1 MPEAPPAAPRADVA
15 TVSDA
20 HARLPSACPLSPLS
34 PRLRPSARGGSA
46 RLRARC
52 RSAPTSIPSLRAARL
67 RSSPARCSA
76 AATPCCARRR
86 RRSARARSTPPQLRR
101 RLLSSQPRSAARR
114 WCVPPAAR
122 VPHAPWLTRTA
133 TQVGLRALAAASL
146 GSAAVA
152 GAVVAGFN
160 AFGITSVRLTR
171 APRHEMPPPH
181 AHRLRRP
188 KSCAPRPRLSSAR
201 HRRRRLHPPRLPLQQ
216 SGGERTMSAADNLD
230 EASPEMA
237 LRAAGLAAAAWHSA
251 HARGA
256 AALSRLPGGA
266 SFILACSFLFCA

>member
-86 RRSARARSTPPQLRR
+86 RRSARARSTPPQLRPR
-101 RLLSSQPRSAARR
+101 RRSSRPQSAVPR
-114 WCVPPAAR
+114 WCVLPAAR
-122 VPHAPWLTRTA
+122 VPPAPWLTRPA

-146 GSAAVA
+146 GSAAFA

-160 AFGITSVRLTR
+160 ACGITSVRPGCAAPRGTTASR
-171 APRHEMPPPH
+171 APPAQAKE
-181 AHRLRRP
+181 
-188 KSCAPRPRLSSAR
+188 
-201 HRRRRLHPPRLPLQQ
+201 
-216 SGGERTMSAADNLD
+216 
-230 EASPEMA
+230 
-237 LRAAGLAAAAWHSA
+237 LRAAAEAFIRPPPPPPA
-251 HARGA
+251 HAAPPAPPKR
-256 AALSRLPGGA
+256 R
-266 SFILACSFLFCA
+266 